1 MDSREGR
8 IFESAV
14 EQIQEPHQ
22 FHRTAEIA
30 ENLAGQRVGYTPK
43 QENTLGLAGKRF
55 SPGAVEAT
63 EVEGISGKQ
72 VEQEEMRKNVL
83 PRRETRTG
91 GESVAGNRGQ
101 ANCYGEA
108 AS

>member
-55 SPGAVEAT
+55 SPGPLRRPKWRGLAE
-63 EVEGISGKQ
+63 SG
-72 VEQEEMRKNVL
+72 
-83 PRRETRTG
+83 
-91 GESVAGNRGQ
+91 
-101 ANCYGEA
+101 
-108 AS
+108 

>member
-72 VEQEEMRKNVL
+72 VEQEEMR
-83 PRRETRTG
+83 ETCCHGARQG
-91 GESVAGNRGQ
+91 RGERAWQIGRAHV
-101 ANCYGEA
+101 
-108 AS
+108 